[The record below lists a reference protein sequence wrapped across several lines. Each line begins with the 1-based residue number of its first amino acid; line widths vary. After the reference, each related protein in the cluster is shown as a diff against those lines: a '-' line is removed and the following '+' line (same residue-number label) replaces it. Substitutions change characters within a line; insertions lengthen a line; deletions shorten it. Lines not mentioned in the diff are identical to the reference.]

1 MDHVYFGTFQMKPQ
15 ENNTKYAFLLYGDFG
30 LEGVAPSNVIT
41 VWCAGK
47 FITIIWEDNI
57 FLLKF
62 CLKKNIYI

>member
-30 LEGVAPSNVIT
+30 LESVAPSNVIT

-47 FITIIWEDNI
+47 FITII
-57 FLLKF
+57 
-62 CLKKNIYI
+62 